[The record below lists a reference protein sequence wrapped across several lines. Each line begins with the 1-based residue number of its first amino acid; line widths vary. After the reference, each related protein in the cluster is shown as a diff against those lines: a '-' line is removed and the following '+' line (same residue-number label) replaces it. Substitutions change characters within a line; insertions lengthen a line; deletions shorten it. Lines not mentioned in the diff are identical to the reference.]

1 MVKRSEFNLGY
12 LLKLSFISALGG
24 LLFGYDISVISG
36 AIPFITDYFDLN
48 EWWKGFIVSSVYIGC
63 MIGASLAGQLSD
75 RYGRKPM
82 LIISALLFAI
92 SAIGSGIA
100 QNLSIF
106 FLYRLL
112 GGLGVGMASLLS
124 PMYIAEVAPA
134 KIRGRFVSI
143 NQFTIVTGILVAYF
157 VNYLLVDTG
166 TNNWRWMFVSEAVP
180 SLIFLGGMFLV
191 PESPRWLIKA
201 HKSTKALNVLRRIG
215 GNTFAN
221 ETQLLI
227 RETLAHETQSSFR
240 QLFKQALRPVLIIGI
255 VLAVFQQWSGINVVF
270 FYAPD
275 IFSKTGISVESQLG
289 QTVLVGVVNV
299 TFTLVAM
306 WLVDRIG
313 RRLLMLLGSAGMA
326 VCYILI
332 GILFHNNNLEGFG
345 LLIIVLINI
354 AFYATSLA
362 PVTWIL
368 ISEIFPNRIRGLA
381 MAVSTFFLWIACYL
395 LTLTFPIMMETIRGA
410 FTFWIYAMI
419 CVAGFLFIWRKV
431 PETKGKSLEEL
442 EKVLRTSHKNPG
454 IM

>member
-12 LLKLSFISALGG
+12 ILKLSFIPALGG

-75 RYGRKPM
+75 RYGRKPI

-100 QNLSIF
+100 QNLSFF

-143 NQFTIVTGILVAYF
+143 NQFTIVIGILVAYF

-166 TNNWRWMFVSEAVP
+166 TNNWRWMFASEAVP

-191 PESPRWLIKA
+191 PESPRWLMKA

-227 RETLAHETQSSFR
+227 RETLAHETQSTFR
-240 QLFKQALRPVLIIGI
+240 QLFKQDLRPVLIIGI

-306 WLVDRIG
+306 WLVDRMG

-345 LLIIVLINI
+345 LLIIVLITI

-362 PVTWIL
+362 PVTWVL

-410 FTFWIYAMI
+410 FTFWIYAVI
-419 CVAGFLFIWRKV
+419 CIAGFLFIWRKV

-442 EKVLRTSHKNPG
+442 EKVLRTNQ
-454 IM
+454 